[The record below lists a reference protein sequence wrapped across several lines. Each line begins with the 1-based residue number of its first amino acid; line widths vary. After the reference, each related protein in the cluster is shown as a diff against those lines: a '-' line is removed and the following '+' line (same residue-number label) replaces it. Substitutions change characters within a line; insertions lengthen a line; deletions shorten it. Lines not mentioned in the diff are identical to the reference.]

1 MSTLLELEEAQRRL
15 RPFSQH
21 YLGVRPIPLDQIVGT
36 DSRAGDFDRCF
47 QPLRRDVRERR
58 QQVAG
63 AFPDGAFPP
72 IVVHKLGEAYFVVD
86 GHHRVAVARELG
98 VETIDAE
105 VTEQRAYW
113 NLRAGADET
122 DLILGERHRIFME
135 ASGLGDAR
143 PEACISFTLPQGY
156 DQVLE
161 SLESHGYRLMR
172 ETGKILPPDEVAADW
187 YDRVFL
193 GAIETFHREGLEP
206 RFQRGDLF
214 LCVQDRRR
222 ALRARGSEATL
233 EDAARDVLAGDLA
246 RSRPRLRRLF
256 AR

>member
-1 MSTLLELEEAQRRL
+1 LGFRLRLLGTASTYSRSVLGADGNLEGRRL
-15 RPFSQH
+15 RRKSSRDAEFAICEKFSVKQSCSF
-21 YLGVRPIPLDQIVGT
+21 LCKVPGNGCSAARV
-36 DSRAGDFDRCF
+36 
-47 QPLRRDVRERR
+47 
-58 QQVAG
+58 
-63 AFPDGAFPP
+63 
-72 IVVHKLGEAYFVVD
+72 KLGEAYFVVD

-113 NLRAGADET
+113 QLRAGADET

-172 ETGKILPPDEVAADW
+172 ETGKILAPDEVAADW

-193 GAIETFHREGLEP
+193 GAIEAVRREGLEP

-214 LCVQDRRR
+214 LCLQERRR

-233 EDAARDVLAGDLA
+233 EDAARDVLAGDVA
-246 RSRPRLRRLF
+246 RTRPRLRRLF